1 MKNIH
6 HKIER
11 NNNIQLLEM
20 MPDKEIFLDNSVFMV
35 KGLKI
40 TGHRL
45 EMEASSSV
53 VK

>member
-20 MPDKEIFLDNSVFMV
+20 MPDKEIFLDNSVYHIP
-35 KGLKI
+35 KLQNG
-40 TGHRL
+40 
-45 EMEASSSV
+45 
-53 VK
+53 